1 MKIKQKNKILF
12 FIILI
17 IIISLGGFL
26 TWVHFNKSDNKIV
39 TTNRNKQEKIESID
53 TTEKTQNNDNQKN
66 NISNNKN
73 TPQKGSSNNTDHIEG
88 KTNSSTGI
96 TTFNVYTT
104 IQVTNK
110 SINIS
115 AQIAGLLYDDGTGKC
130 NYILSDNRGTN
141 IELTSNILESPG
153 NKYCS
158 SVSKKFDE
166 LKPGDWSVT
175 AIYKNENQKYEGRS
189 NAQNFKVE

>member
-26 TWVHFNKSDNKIV
+26 TWVYFNKSDNKII
-39 TTNRNKQEKIESID
+39 TTKRNKQEKIESIG
-53 TTEKTQNNDNQKN
+53 TTKKTQNNDNQKN

-73 TPQKGSSNNTDHIEG
+73 IPQKGSSNNTDHIEG

-104 IQVTNK
+104 IQVKNK
-110 SINIS
+110 SVNIS

-130 NYILSDNRGTN
+130 NYVLSNNRGTN
-141 IELTSNILESPG
+141 IELSSIILESPG

-175 AIYKNENQKYEGRS
+175 AIYKNENQKYEGKS

>member
-1 MKIKQKNKILF
+1 MKEKFL
-12 FIILI
+12 
-17 IIISLGGFL
+17 FL
-26 TWVHFNKSDNKIV
+26 TV
-39 TTNRNKQEKIESID
+39 TFFCLFISCS
-53 TTEKTQNNDNQKN
+53 KTQNNDNQKN

-104 IQVTNK
+104 IQVKNK
-110 SINIS
+110 SVNIS

-130 NYILSDNRGTN
+130 NYILSNNRGTN
-141 IELTSNILESPG
+141 IELSSIILESPG